1 MSLEP
6 GPHSTAI
13 WCAFGGCS
21 SIRHGSLR
29 FSLVLILSRPS
40 SSSGHGHMVS
50 RCHQHSS
57 PLCVVAKQ
65 MGQRLQ
71 SMKATLHFSEE
82 TLKSWI
88 GILNSLD
95 IFFLVFRHLSFLYFF
110 PGVQIPGVQISFMTH
125 DANTIYWFYRILWLH
140 LIIKR
145 ASSKSWLLKEAF
157 KIKYSLPLNLQRPRH
172 MYNERSGAALCLMAE
187 DFRSGSEKWMML
199 ISIRDP
205 GHRKYVRSCAN
216 RFSAWLSSGPPAT
229 ALAARRPTGGQPPVP
244 APMEAAAVAR
254 PPMGG
259 RGRADRKQIRSR

>member
-50 RCHQHSS
+50 RCHQHST

-88 GILNSLD
+88 GILNISVFRLD
-95 IFFLVFRHLSFLYFF
+95 TQGGPCRHLSF
-110 PGVQIPGVQISFMTH
+110 FMTH
-125 DANTIYWFYRILWLH
+125 EAYYMCRSVGEGGCIYWFCRILWLH

-157 KIKYSLPLNLQRPRH
+157 KI
-172 MYNERSGAALCLMAE
+172 
-187 DFRSGSEKWMML
+187 
-199 ISIRDP
+199 
-205 GHRKYVRSCAN
+205 
-216 RFSAWLSSGPPAT
+216 
-229 ALAARRPTGGQPPVP
+229 
-244 APMEAAAVAR
+244 
-254 PPMGG
+254 
-259 RGRADRKQIRSR
+259 

>member
-50 RCHQHSS
+50 RCHQHST

-88 GILNSLD
+88 GILNSSD
-95 IFFLVFRHLSFLYFF
+95 IFFLVFRHLSFFVILSWSTDSWSTDFF
-110 PGVQIPGVQISFMTH
+110 H
-125 DANTIYWFYRILWLH
+125 DSWCQYYMCRSVGGCILH
-140 LIIKR
+140 ILI
-145 ASSKSWLLKEAF
+145 
-157 KIKYSLPLNLQRPRH
+157 LPHPLTPS
-172 MYNERSGAALCLMAE
+172 YNQKGKL
-187 DFRSGSEKWMML
+187 
-199 ISIRDP
+199 
-205 GHRKYVRSCAN
+205 
-216 RFSAWLSSGPPAT
+216 
-229 ALAARRPTGGQPPVP
+229 
-244 APMEAAAVAR
+244 
-254 PPMGG
+254 
-259 RGRADRKQIRSR
+259 

>member
-1 MSLEP
+1 
-6 GPHSTAI
+6 
-13 WCAFGGCS
+13 
-21 SIRHGSLR
+21 
-29 FSLVLILSRPS
+29 
-40 SSSGHGHMVS
+40 
-50 RCHQHSS
+50 
-57 PLCVVAKQ
+57 
-65 MGQRLQ
+65 
-71 SMKATLHFSEE
+71 MKATLHFSEE

-88 GILNSLD
+88 GILNISVFRLD
-95 IFFLVFRHLSFLYFF
+95 TQGGPCRHLSF
-110 PGVQIPGVQISFMTH
+110 FMTH
-125 DANTIYWFYRILWLH
+125 EAYYMCRSVGEGGCIYWFCRILWLH

-229 ALAARRPTGGQPPVP
+229 ALAARRPTGGQPPVS